1 MIATFECHEATMPL
15 PSQDSLHRIK
25 RIDFGLKNQ
34 EYWED
39 MNSDISSSRQNDFP
53 WRRSYQDYPPQRLDQ
68 QAQLH
73 DLACSSC
80 GMAPLRSALLISSV
94 SLNEAG
100 DSTRLHNTMM
110 LSSSSSS
117 KLSSCSSYHS
127 TILAASTH
135 PASASTRLQQL
146 LGTKDDSNTI
156 TLELPYV
163 FPFDDDG
170 VLRGSFERK
179 RLWSNRSLFPKQ
191 SRNHR
196 KRTHSL
202 PQDRVVVRSHSRRH
216 HRRQRHSIST
226 LPITAKTLKR
236 SMSFDSELS
245 LLIEQAFGFTSGCTT
260 PCRVPW
266 NGM

>member
-1 MIATFECHEATMPL
+1 MIATFEFHEATMPL
-15 PSQDSLHRIK
+15 PSQDSLHRMK
-25 RIDFGLKNQ
+25 RIDFGLKKNQ

-53 WRRSYQDYPPQRLDQ
+53 WRRSYQDYPPQRLGK

-100 DSTRLHNTMM
+100 ESTRMHSTMM

-117 KLSSCSSYHS
+117 SSKLPSSSSYHS

-135 PASASTRLQQL
+135 PASASIRLQQL
-146 LGTKDDSNTI
+146 LGTKDDLNTI

-163 FPFDDDG
+163 FPFDDDR

-196 KRTHSL
+196 KRRHSL
-202 PQDRVVVRSHSRRH
+202 PQDTVLVRSHSRRH
-216 HRRQRHSIST
+216 NRSQRHSIST

-245 LLIEQAFGFTSGCTT
+245 LLI
-260 PCRVPW
+260 VPHRAAYP
-266 NGM
+266 GMVCGRILF